1 MSGFVAL
8 VARGD
13 RLVDAARVTRVVSAA
28 PFRGGA
34 HVSRT
39 PGATLAGLGSSSAA
53 PVCRHDLRA
62 TIVFDGRIDNRRD
75 LAHRLGLEEWRTR
88 TDAALAL
95 AAYERWGRE
104 CPVALLGDFAFAVWD
119 GRRRELFCARDPL
132 GVKPLYYAVH
142 DDLIVAASDLLHVL
156 AALPSIPRLNE
167 GMIGE
172 YLANTVQSQDE
183 TVYDGIYR
191 LRSGH
196 GLTVCFTG
204 HPAVAAY
211 WQPGDEPELDYASD
225 AEYAEE
231 FRELFTEA
239 VRCRLPAAA
248 PAALYLSGGIDSAAV
263 TAVASS
269 LAGAHS
275 PVAFSLAL
283 GDDPERHELRYMRD
297 VSAWCGVESLVTR
310 AEEADRR
317 PVPPFNRDPHDS
329 LRDVPAAAWKDAIRA
344 RGFSVALTGQGGDAA
359 FFGSQYHYADLLRR
373 GKIRSMWRQW
383 QADAAVLERPARGMQ
398 LVQFGAWPLLP
409 RAVRRRLS
417 PIARR
422 AAGLTPPAPEWI
434 HPDMIRRVDLDGR
447 LRPAIQRA
455 SCSAA
460 RDEVIRG
467 ACDFGWRYL
476 YQETAER
483 EAAERGLEE
492 RHPFLD
498 RRVVD
503 FALRLPD
510 EQRWRGE
517 ITRFVVRAALAD
529 RLPPSIR
536 TRRSS
541 GDGSSRVVAG
551 IEAMGGA
558 AVLGS
563 LAIAEAGWVRQ
574 DMVTCMYRR
583 MRERF
588 AAGRAD
594 YAADAQIL
602 WILCGTELW
611 FRRLS
616 GGLYFVQ
623 TDKAS
628 RWCRPEVSHYAE
640 HR

>member
-1 MSGFVAL
+1 MSGFVVL
-8 VARGD
+8 VSREAGP
-13 RLVDAARVTRVVSAA
+13 VDPACVSRVLGAA
-28 PFRGGA
+28 PCRGAA
-34 HVSRT
+34 HVWRNAD
-39 PGATLAGLGSSSAA
+39 ATVAGLGPPATA
-53 PVCRHDLRA
+53 PVCRTDLGV
-62 TIVFDGRIDNRRD
+62 TIVFDGRLDNRHD
-75 LAHRLGLEEWRTR
+75 LARRLDLEGWRGL

-95 AAYERWGRE
+95 AAYERWGCE
-104 CPVALLGDFAFAVWD
+104 CPAALLGDFAFAVWD

-132 GVKPLYYAVH
+132 GVKPLYYAVT
-142 DDLIVAASDLLHVL
+142 DALAVAASDLLHVL
-156 AALPSIPRLNE
+156 AALPATPRLNE

-172 YLANTVQSQDE
+172 YLANVIQSQDE
-183 TVYDGIYR
+183 TVYDGVYR
-191 LRSGH
+191 LPSGH
-196 GLTVCFTG
+196 ALRVCPTG
-204 HPAVAAY
+204 RPAAVAY
-211 WQPGDEPELDYASD
+211 WRPREEPELNYASD
-225 AEYAEE
+225 AHYAEE
-231 FRELFTEA
+231 FRELFFDA
-239 VRCRLPAAA
+239 VRCRLPQDA
-248 PAALYLSGGIDSAAV
+248 PAGIYLSGGIDSAAV
-263 TAVASS
+263 TAAASS
-269 LAGAHS
+269 VAGVHS

-297 VSAWCGVESLVTR
+297 VSAWCGVQSIVTR

-344 RGFSVALTGQGGDAA
+344 RGFTVALTGQGGDAA

-373 GKIRSMWRQW
+373 GKISSVWRQW
-383 QADAAVLERPARGMQ
+383 QADAVVLETPARVMQ

-409 RAVRRRLS
+409 RAVRRVLS
-417 PIARR
+417 PLARR
-422 AAGLTPPAPEWI
+422 AADLTPAAPAWI
-434 HPDMIRRVDLDGR
+434 PPDFSRRVGLADR
-447 LRPAIQRA
+447 LRPRIQHP

-460 RDEVIRG
+460 RDDVIRG
-467 ACDFGWRYL
+467 VCEFGWRSL

-503 FALRLPD
+503 FALRVPD

-517 ITRFVVRAALAD
+517 ITRFVVRTALAE

-551 IEAMGGA
+551 IEGMGGA
-558 AVLGS
+558 AVLES
-563 LAIAEAGWVRQ
+563 LAIAEAGWVQQ
-574 DMVTCMYRR
+574 DVVTGMYRR

-594 YAADAQIL
+594 DGADAQIL

-623 TDKAS
+623 TEEAS
-628 RWCRPEVSHYAE
+628 RWYRPEVSHYAE
-640 HR
+640 HP